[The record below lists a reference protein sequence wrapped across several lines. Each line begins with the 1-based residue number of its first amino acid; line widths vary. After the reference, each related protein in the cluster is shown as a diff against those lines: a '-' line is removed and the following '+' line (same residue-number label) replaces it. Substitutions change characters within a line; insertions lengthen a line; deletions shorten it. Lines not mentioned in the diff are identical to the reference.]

1 MSDSPYRVLGVGVP
15 PMLGRDRFFERLC
28 RHLTKPTP
36 DHVSV
41 IGPAKFGKSVLL
53 NHLAS
58 HFRQPGM
65 YFTTSMYWDLRHGA
79 PATDHEFRR
88 QLAEHVKRAL
98 RQVDSE
104 YADFLEPEE
113 DSLHDLL
120 HLVFEEM
127 HRKEIRFL
135 AVLDGFDHVLKGSGI
150 TRNLWDEL
158 LSLCRMTSLRL
169 VTGSRSRLRELCKTE
184 ESRTSDFWEIFYDT
198 PLHVGCFEE
207 HDWDGFLKPFESR
220 GVKLDGSAKKEF
232 ANWTG
237 GVPTL
242 SAALAERLYSEVGD
256 EITVSKT
263 HVDSFATE
271 ISSNRRELLATLWD
285 DCHIDVQSDLTAL
298 TKQDIPLSEMP
309 PSRRRDLELRG
320 FAHSSG
326 KRIKSSC
333 RLMDRYV
340 QEQAAGVENLRR
352 LFGNTKRFEANIRS
366 LLELRL
372 TQINGVD
379 PKLLADVEKAIRDMH
394 PEPTQS
400 TTWARSIA
408 DRALDLI
415 WDAELAPD
423 RSLPDEWNVIGI
435 AFDERGRLPG
445 SRGRQCGILRQITGT
460 EAHDPVAK
468 FITRPTC
475 MLVDHVHSVGNFG
488 QHRRGITV
496 STSVAASFCL
506 SAIALCESLAK
517 DLATP
522 ANAAASEAD
531 QQADGPEAATHPE

>member
-1 MSDSPYRVLGVGVP
+1 MSDNPYQVQGVDVP
-15 PMLGRDRFFERLC
+15 SMLGRDRLFERLC

-53 NHLAS
+53 NHLAG
-58 HFRQPGM
+58 HFRQPGQ
-65 YFTTSMYWDLRHGA
+65 YFATSMYWDLRHGT

-242 SAALAERLYSEVGD
+242 SAALAEQLLMEAPEGASL
-256 EITVSKT
+256 SKP
-263 HVDSFATE
+263 HVDDIARTTLE
-271 ISSNRRELLATLWD
+271 ERRGLLDALWR
-285 DCHIDVQSDLTAL
+285 DCDIETRSDLAEL
-298 TKQDIPLSEMP
+298 ANRDVPRSEMP
-309 PSRRRDLELRG
+309 DRRIRVLNERG
-320 FAHSSG
+320 FAVSSG
-326 KRIKSSC
+326 KKLRSTC
-333 RLMDRYV
+333 RLMARYAR
-340 QEQAAGVENLRR
+340 QQAEEVNNLQR
-352 LFGNTKRFEANIRS
+352 LFGNKERFEGNIRS
-366 LLELRL
+366 LLELRAA
-372 TQINGVD
+372 QITGGD
-379 PKLLADVEKAIRDMH
+379 PALIGEVKKAIRDLH

-415 WDAELAPD
+415 WEAELAPD
-423 RSLPDEWNVIGI
+423 RSLPDEWNVVGI
-435 AFDERGRLPG
+435 EFDERGRLPG

-468 FITRPTC
+468 YVTRPTC
-475 MLVDHVHSVGNFG
+475 MLVDHVYSVGNFG

-531 QQADGPEAATHPE
+531 QQADRPEAATHPE